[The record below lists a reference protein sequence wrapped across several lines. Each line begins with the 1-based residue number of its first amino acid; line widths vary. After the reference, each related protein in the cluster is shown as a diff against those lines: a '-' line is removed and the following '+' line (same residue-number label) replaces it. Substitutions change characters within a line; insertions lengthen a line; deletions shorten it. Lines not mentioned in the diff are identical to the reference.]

1 MTLNIIAMLI
11 ISTMIIWLMI
21 WVHVLEDKVRRLEFT
36 VQDLDDKRRQ
46 ADAKQQEED
55 LQKWLDSR
63 RMAVSDAR

>member
-55 LQKWLDSR
+55 LRKWLDSR